1 MGLSGAVASMVLKNI
16 FLFTISFLIIAPVS
30 YAKIDVFKVAVR
42 YHKKGNYEK
51 SNRVLLK
58 YYKPFKNRSDKRI
71 YLLLGSNYEVLKEY
85 KKAQNAYVALLKVY
99 FEMDYRNH
107 FIKIKKSSLEDFDDE
122 VSDELAAVYYKLGN
136 LLLKYVKFKQD
147 EEQDFKKDLRLAKIF
162 FHLAATADGD
172 ISSLAESGQE
182 KVVKFEEAIQNE
194 ISKFRFGLT
203 VGKLFW
209 NDKFTLKDELNGTE
223 STLISNTDANMV
235 ALDFRSQSQVYFSRY
250 LVGAFSG
257 TAVVGEK
264 NNYFTKNASSV
275 GAFFNTSFNW
285 VSPFKGASFGLSFPL
300 MYRSINLKD
309 SQTKSVEPKTLFTY
323 GYGIDST
330 WEWKGLSF
338 GLGMNM
344 MTNFQ
349 SAMWKL
355 EIGYMFN

>member
-1 MGLSGAVASMVLKNI
+1 MGYGGAVAFMVLKNLI
-16 FLFTISFLIIAPVS
+16 LFTIAFFVIAPKVS
-30 YAKIDVFKVAVR
+30 AKIDVFKVAVR
-42 YHKKGNYEK
+42 YHKKGNFKK

-58 YYKPFKNRSDKRI
+58 YFKPFKNRSDKRV
-71 YLLLGSNYEVLKEY
+71 YLLLGSNYEILNEY
-85 KKAQNAYVALLKVY
+85 KNAKNSFVALLKVH

-136 LLLKYVKFKQD
+136 LLLKFVKLKQ
-147 EEQDFKKDLRLAKIF
+147 EEEEDFKKDLRLAKIF
-162 FHLAATADGD
+162 YHLAATADGD
-172 ISSLAESGQE
+172 ISSLAEAGQD
-182 KVVKFEEAIQNE
+182 KIVKFEEAIQNE
-194 ISKFRFGLT
+194 VSKFRFGVT

-209 NDKFTLKDELNGTE
+209 NDKFTLKDEINGTE
-223 STLISNTDANMV
+223 TILISNTNANMV

-275 GAFFNTSFNW
+275 GGFFNTSFNW
-285 VSPFKGASFGLSFPL
+285 VSPFKAASFGLSFPL
-300 MYRSINLKD
+300 MYRTINLKD
-309 SQTKSVEPKTLFTY
+309 SQTKTIEPKTLFTY

-330 WEWKGLSF
+330 WEWKGLNF
-338 GLGMNM
+338 GIGMNM
-344 MTNFQ
+344 MSNFQ

-355 EIGYMFN
+355 ELGYLFN